1 MLQVALGAGSVCGDL
16 PREAL
21 RIAAALAPL
30 FLLPLLPAA
39 IAAVQSG
46 FGANIATASAS
57 GEAFG
62 AMTRCL
68 VAAGVSKDIPNAVF
82 ADDHC
87 WQYVPL
93 VLGRARSYAAA
104 GVVPT
109 LAPEP
114 DEAAP
119 SEVAS

>member
-1 MLQVALGAGSVCGDL
+1 MLRVALGAGSVCGDL

-57 GEAFG
+57 GEAIA
-62 AMTRCL
+62 AMARCL
-68 VAAGVSKDIPNAVF
+68 VAAGVSKDIPSAVPNAVRVY
-82 ADDHC
+82 AHSG
-87 WQYVPL
+87 QYVAPA
-93 VLGRARSYAAA
+93 LGRARSYAAA

-114 DEAAP
+114 DEAA
-119 SEVAS
+119 S